1 MFALARGFGLADGR
15 RSNKRA
21 SALSST
27 PDVRRVSVWGRL
39 WGEMDLG
46 RCRRFAFRRAPG
58 SLEFV
63 ELKKCYQL
71 DGALDVLS
79 SRSFNVTGC

>member
-1 MFALARGFGLADGR
+1 M
-15 RSNKRA
+15 
-21 SALSST
+21 
-27 PDVRRVSVWGRL
+27 WGRL

-46 RCRRFAFRRAPG
+46 RCSRCAFQRAPG
-58 SLEFV
+58 SLKFV

>member
-27 PDVRRVSVWGRL
+27 PDV
-39 WGEMDLG
+39 
-46 RCRRFAFRRAPG
+46 
-58 SLEFV
+58 
-63 ELKKCYQL
+63 
-71 DGALDVLS
+71 
-79 SRSFNVTGC
+79 N